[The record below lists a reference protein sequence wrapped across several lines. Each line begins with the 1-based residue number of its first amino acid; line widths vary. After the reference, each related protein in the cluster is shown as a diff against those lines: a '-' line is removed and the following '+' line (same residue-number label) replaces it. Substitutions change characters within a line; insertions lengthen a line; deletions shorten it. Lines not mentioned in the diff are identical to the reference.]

1 MSEKNEL
8 ADEMGAAPHDIAC
21 DVVIVGCGVAGLY
34 CALNLPS
41 TLSVMM
47 LAKTTVGECDSML
60 AQGGI
65 CVQHDDADY
74 APFFEDTLRA
84 GHYENRCESV
94 DLMIRASRSII
105 SDLVKRGVDF
115 ERDQAG
121 NLRYTRE
128 GAHSRPRICFHG
140 DITGDEITSTLLAR
154 VRELPN
160 VRILEHT
167 CMDDILVAQDDVKPH
182 QPQTRCRGV
191 VAHTADGGQL
201 RIFAGQTLWA
211 CGGIGGTYPRS
222 TNFPSLTGDA
232 CAIAARHGIA
242 LEHIDYVQIHPT
254 SLYSTRPGRAF
265 LISESCRG
273 EGAVLLDANGNRFTD
288 ELQPRDV
295 VSAAIYRQMAAEGT
309 DFVRLSFATMPKD
322 EITGHFGNI
331 YKRCLEEGF
340 DITREPIP
348 VVPAQHYFMGGVRV
362 DRNSATDMPG
372 LYAAGET
379 SCNGVHGKNRLASN
393 SLLESLVFAQRAA
406 WDMCRKL
413 GVEAPVAQT
422 YPEQPCG
429 ADAQAYERLCAE
441 AERKTHENA
450 AQGEPQTAAQTRPQT
465 CMAKRSTRQAAT
477 LLAKPF
483 PIRYRSYRKL
493 QGGRLR
499 MNPITLTTVAE
510 PLIRQALAEDITN
523 EDVST
528 AAIMPDAR
536 PAAVD
541 LIAKADGVL
550 CGLDVFERTFAIL
563 DPETRVQR
571 FAADGDSVCAGQTLA
586 TVTGDVRVLLSGE
599 RVALNY
605 LQRMS
610 GIATYTHRVAALL
623 EGSITQLVDTRKT
636 TPNMRV
642 FEKEAVRCGGGRN
655 HRYNLSDGVLLKDN
669 HIAAAGGVREAIEA
683 ARAHA
688 PFVREIEVECE
699 TFTQVEEAIAARAD
713 IIMLDNMDRDA
724 MAKAIAFIDGRAKTE
739 CSGNI
744 DAHNVQ
750 AIADLGIDFV
760 SSGALTHSAPI
771 LDVSMKHLRMLD
783 GNADGTAIA
792 DGNTPVTDIDRE
804 SGQ

>member
-8 ADEMGAAPHDIAC
+8 AGEMGAAPAETVASAAARTHIDDACESNGDRLQPEYDGATEAHDIAC

-41 TLSVMM
+41 TLSVVM
-47 LAKTTVGECDSML
+47 LAKTTVDECDSML

-128 GAHSRPRICFHG
+128 GAHSRPRICFHS
-140 DITGDEITSTLLAR
+140 DITGDEITSTLLTR
-154 VRELPN
+154 VRELPT
-160 VRILEHT
+160 VRIMEHT
-167 CMDDILVAQDDVKPH
+167 CMDDILVAQDNGERR
-182 QPQTRCRGV
+182 QPQTRCCGV
-191 VAHTADGGQL
+191 LAHAADGAQL

-242 LEHIDYVQIHPT
+242 LEHMDYVQIHPT
-254 SLYSTRPGRAF
+254 SLYSTQPGRAF

-273 EGAVLLDANGNRFTD
+273 EGAVLLDANGKRFTD

-295 VSAAIYRQMAAEGT
+295 VSAAIYRQMAAEGSE
-309 DFVRLSFATMPKD
+309 FVRLSFANMPKD
-322 EITGHFGNI
+322 EITGHFKNI
-331 YKRCLEEGF
+331 YQRCLKEGF

-413 GVEAPVAQT
+413 GANAPVEQT

-429 ADAQAYERLCAE
+429 ADAQAYKRLCAE
-441 AERKTHENA
+441 AERKTRESA
-450 AQGEPQTAAQTRPQT
+450 AQGEPQTAAQTCTQT
-465 CMAKRSTRQAAT
+465 CVQNAGQPGSQTCAQNTTQNRSQTSAQT
-477 LLAKPF
+477 LSP
-483 PIRYRSYRKL
+483 SD
-493 QGGRLR
+493 
-499 MNPITLTTVAE
+499 N
-510 PLIRQALAEDITN
+510 DC
-523 EDVST
+523 T
-528 AAIMPDAR
+528 ASSKE
-536 PAAVD
+536 V
-541 LIAKADGVL
+541 
-550 CGLDVFERTFAIL
+550 
-563 DPETRVQR
+563 
-571 FAADGDSVCAGQTLA
+571 VCA
-586 TVTGDVRVLLSGE
+586 
-599 RVALNY
+599 
-605 LQRMS
+605 
-610 GIATYTHRVAALL
+610 
-623 EGSITQLVDTRKT
+623 
-636 TPNMRV
+636 
-642 FEKEAVRCGGGRN
+642 
-655 HRYNLSDGVLLKDN
+655 
-669 HIAAAGGVREAIEA
+669 
-683 ARAHA
+683 
-688 PFVREIEVECE
+688 
-699 TFTQVEEAIAARAD
+699 
-713 IIMLDNMDRDA
+713 
-724 MAKAIAFIDGRAKTE
+724 
-739 CSGNI
+739 
-744 DAHNVQ
+744 
-750 AIADLGIDFV
+750 
-760 SSGALTHSAPI
+760 
-771 LDVSMKHLRMLD
+771 
-783 GNADGTAIA
+783 
-792 DGNTPVTDIDRE
+792 
-804 SGQ
+804 

>member
-1 MSEKNEL
+1 MASAAARAHIDDAREL
-8 ADEMGAAPHDIAC
+8 AGDRLQPECHGAAEARDIAC

-41 TLSVMM
+41 TLSVVM
-47 LAKTTVGECDSML
+47 LAKTTVDECDSML

-128 GAHSRPRICFHG
+128 GAHSRPRICFHS

-182 QPQTRCRGV
+182 QPQTRCRGI
-191 VAHTADGGQL
+191 VAHTADGVQL

-232 CAIAARHGIA
+232 CAIAERHGIA
-242 LEHIDYVQIHPT
+242 LEHMDYVQIHPT
-254 SLYSTRPGRAF
+254 SLYSTQPGRAF

-273 EGAVLLDANGNRFTD
+273 EGAVLLDANGKRFTD

-295 VSAAIYRQMAAEGT
+295 VSAAIYRQMAAEGSE
-309 DFVRLSFATMPKD
+309 FVRLSFANMPKD
-322 EITGHFGNI
+322 EITGHFKNI
-331 YKRCLEEGF
+331 YQRCLEEGF

-413 GVEAPVAQT
+413 VVKAPVAQT

-429 ADAQAYERLCAE
+429 ADAQAYKRLCAE
-441 AERKTHENA
+441 AERKTHESA
-450 AQGEPQTAAQTRPQT
+450 TQGEPQTAAQTCPQ
-465 CMAKRSTRQAAT
+465 
-477 LLAKPF
+477 
-483 PIRYRSYRKL
+483 
-493 QGGRLR
+493 
-499 MNPITLTTVAE
+499 NPSPSDTD
-510 PLIRQALAEDITN
+510 R
-523 EDVST
+523 T
-528 AAIMPDAR
+528 ASSKE
-536 PAAVD
+536 V
-541 LIAKADGVL
+541 
-550 CGLDVFERTFAIL
+550 
-563 DPETRVQR
+563 
-571 FAADGDSVCAGQTLA
+571 VCA
-586 TVTGDVRVLLSGE
+586 
-599 RVALNY
+599 
-605 LQRMS
+605 
-610 GIATYTHRVAALL
+610 
-623 EGSITQLVDTRKT
+623 
-636 TPNMRV
+636 
-642 FEKEAVRCGGGRN
+642 
-655 HRYNLSDGVLLKDN
+655 
-669 HIAAAGGVREAIEA
+669 
-683 ARAHA
+683 
-688 PFVREIEVECE
+688 
-699 TFTQVEEAIAARAD
+699 
-713 IIMLDNMDRDA
+713 
-724 MAKAIAFIDGRAKTE
+724 
-739 CSGNI
+739 
-744 DAHNVQ
+744 
-750 AIADLGIDFV
+750 
-760 SSGALTHSAPI
+760 
-771 LDVSMKHLRMLD
+771 
-783 GNADGTAIA
+783 
-792 DGNTPVTDIDRE
+792 
-804 SGQ
+804 

>member
-1 MSEKNEL
+1 MR
-8 ADEMGAAPHDIAC
+8 DIAC

-41 TLSVMM
+41 TLSVVM
-47 LAKTTVGECDSML
+47 LAKTTVDECDSML

-115 ERDQAG
+115 ERDQTG

-128 GAHSRPRICFHG
+128 GAHSRPRICFHS

-167 CMDDILVAQDDVKPH
+167 CMDDILVAQDDGERR
-182 QPQTRCRGV
+182 QPQTRCCGV
-191 VAHTADGGQL
+191 VAHTADGAQL

-242 LEHIDYVQIHPT
+242 LEHMDYVQIHPT

-309 DFVRLSFATMPKD
+309 DFVRLSFANMPKD
-322 EITGHFGNI
+322 EITGHFKNI
-331 YKRCLEEGF
+331 YQRCLEEGF

-413 GVEAPVAQT
+413 GVKAPVAQT

-429 ADAQAYERLCAE
+429 ADAQAYRRLCTE
-441 AERKTHENA
+441 AARKTRESA
-450 AQGEPQTAAQTRPQT
+450 TQGEPQAEAQTRPHTCTQSAGQSATPTEPRNAGHPGSQAEAQT
-465 CMAKRSTRQAAT
+465 CPQ
-477 LLAKPF
+477 
-483 PIRYRSYRKL
+483 
-493 QGGRLR
+493 
-499 MNPITLTTVAE
+499 NPSLSDTD
-510 PLIRQALAEDITN
+510 R
-523 EDVST
+523 T
-528 AAIMPDAR
+528 ASSKE
-536 PAAVD
+536 V
-541 LIAKADGVL
+541 
-550 CGLDVFERTFAIL
+550 
-563 DPETRVQR
+563 
-571 FAADGDSVCAGQTLA
+571 VCA
-586 TVTGDVRVLLSGE
+586 
-599 RVALNY
+599 
-605 LQRMS
+605 
-610 GIATYTHRVAALL
+610 
-623 EGSITQLVDTRKT
+623 
-636 TPNMRV
+636 
-642 FEKEAVRCGGGRN
+642 
-655 HRYNLSDGVLLKDN
+655 
-669 HIAAAGGVREAIEA
+669 
-683 ARAHA
+683 
-688 PFVREIEVECE
+688 
-699 TFTQVEEAIAARAD
+699 
-713 IIMLDNMDRDA
+713 
-724 MAKAIAFIDGRAKTE
+724 
-739 CSGNI
+739 
-744 DAHNVQ
+744 
-750 AIADLGIDFV
+750 
-760 SSGALTHSAPI
+760 
-771 LDVSMKHLRMLD
+771 
-783 GNADGTAIA
+783 
-792 DGNTPVTDIDRE
+792 
-804 SGQ
+804 

>member
-1 MSEKNEL
+1 MSEKNEK
-8 ADEMGAAPHDIAC
+8 AGEMGAAPAETVASAAARTHIDDACESTGNRLQPEYDGATEVRDIAC

-41 TLSVMM
+41 TLSVVM
-47 LAKTTVGECDSML
+47 LAKTTVDECDSML

-105 SDLVKRGVDF
+105 SDLVKQGVDF

-167 CMDDILVAQDDVKPH
+167 CMDDILIAQDDVKPH

-242 LEHIDYVQIHPT
+242 LEHMDYVQIHPT

-393 SLLESLVFAQRAA
+393 SLLEALVFAQRAA

-465 CMAKRSTRQAAT
+465 CMQNAVHDRPQTCAQ
-477 LLAKPF
+477 
-483 PIRYRSYRKL
+483 
-493 QGGRLR
+493 
-499 MNPITLTTVAE
+499 NPSPSDTD
-510 PLIRQALAEDITN
+510 R
-523 EDVST
+523 T
-528 AAIMPDAR
+528 ASSKE
-536 PAAVD
+536 V
-541 LIAKADGVL
+541 
-550 CGLDVFERTFAIL
+550 
-563 DPETRVQR
+563 
-571 FAADGDSVCAGQTLA
+571 VCA
-586 TVTGDVRVLLSGE
+586 
-599 RVALNY
+599 
-605 LQRMS
+605 
-610 GIATYTHRVAALL
+610 
-623 EGSITQLVDTRKT
+623 
-636 TPNMRV
+636 
-642 FEKEAVRCGGGRN
+642 
-655 HRYNLSDGVLLKDN
+655 
-669 HIAAAGGVREAIEA
+669 
-683 ARAHA
+683 
-688 PFVREIEVECE
+688 
-699 TFTQVEEAIAARAD
+699 
-713 IIMLDNMDRDA
+713 
-724 MAKAIAFIDGRAKTE
+724 
-739 CSGNI
+739 
-744 DAHNVQ
+744 
-750 AIADLGIDFV
+750 
-760 SSGALTHSAPI
+760 
-771 LDVSMKHLRMLD
+771 
-783 GNADGTAIA
+783 
-792 DGNTPVTDIDRE
+792 
-804 SGQ
+804 

>member
-1 MSEKNEL
+1 MSEKNEK
-8 ADEMGAAPHDIAC
+8 AGEMGAAPRDIAC
-21 DVVIVGCGVAGLY
+21 DVAVVGCGVAGLY

-41 TLSVMM
+41 TLSVVM
-47 LAKTTVGECDSML
+47 LAKTTVDECDSML

-115 ERDQAG
+115 ERDQAD

-128 GAHSRPRICFHG
+128 GAHSRPRICFHS

-167 CMDDILVAQDDVKPH
+167 CMDDILIAQDDIKPH
-182 QPQTRCRGV
+182 QPQTRCYGIL
-191 VAHTADGGQL
+191 AHTADGVQL

-232 CAIAARHGIA
+232 CTIAARHGIA
-242 LEHIDYVQIHPT
+242 LEHMDYVQIHPT

-273 EGAVLLDANGNRFTD
+273 EGAVLLDANGDRFTD

-295 VSAAIYRQMAAEGT
+295 VSAAIYRQMAAEGSE
-309 DFVRLSFATMPKD
+309 FVRLSFANMPKD

-348 VVPAQHYFMGGVRV
+348 VVPAQHYFMGGVQV

-413 GVEAPVAQT
+413 GVKAPVEQT

-429 ADAQAYERLCAE
+429 ADAQAYERLCAK
-441 AERKTHENA
+441 AERKTHESA
-450 AQGEPQTAAQTRPQT
+450 TQGEPQTEAQTRPQT
-465 CMAKRSTRQAAT
+465 CTQNAVHDRPQTCVQNAGQSATPTEPRNAGQPDSQAEAQT
-477 LLAKPF
+477 CP
-483 PIRYRSYRKL
+483 
-493 QGGRLR
+493 Q
-499 MNPITLTTVAE
+499 NPSLSDTD
-510 PLIRQALAEDITN
+510 R
-523 EDVST
+523 T
-528 AAIMPDAR
+528 ASSKE
-536 PAAVD
+536 V
-541 LIAKADGVL
+541 
-550 CGLDVFERTFAIL
+550 
-563 DPETRVQR
+563 
-571 FAADGDSVCAGQTLA
+571 VCA
-586 TVTGDVRVLLSGE
+586 
-599 RVALNY
+599 
-605 LQRMS
+605 
-610 GIATYTHRVAALL
+610 
-623 EGSITQLVDTRKT
+623 
-636 TPNMRV
+636 
-642 FEKEAVRCGGGRN
+642 
-655 HRYNLSDGVLLKDN
+655 
-669 HIAAAGGVREAIEA
+669 
-683 ARAHA
+683 
-688 PFVREIEVECE
+688 
-699 TFTQVEEAIAARAD
+699 
-713 IIMLDNMDRDA
+713 
-724 MAKAIAFIDGRAKTE
+724 
-739 CSGNI
+739 
-744 DAHNVQ
+744 
-750 AIADLGIDFV
+750 
-760 SSGALTHSAPI
+760 
-771 LDVSMKHLRMLD
+771 
-783 GNADGTAIA
+783 
-792 DGNTPVTDIDRE
+792 
-804 SGQ
+804 

>member
-1 MSEKNEL
+1 MSEENEL
-8 ADEMGAAPHDIAC
+8 AGEVGAVAAETAIADAARAHAVAPEQAAVASVVSAYADTSAEKAASAVACTSNTNACDPDGDRLQPAYGGAAEVRDIAC

-41 TLSVMM
+41 TLSVVM
-47 LAKTTVGECDSML
+47 LAKTTVDECDSML

-128 GAHSRPRICFHG
+128 GAHSRPRICFHS

-167 CMDDILVAQDDVKPH
+167 CMDDILVAKDDGDSL
-182 QPQTRCRGV
+182 QPQARCCGV
-191 VAHTADGGQL
+191 VAHTADGAQL

-242 LEHIDYVQIHPT
+242 LEHMDYVQIHPT

-265 LISESCRG
+265 RISESCRG
-273 EGAVLLDANGNRFTD
+273 EGAVLLDADGKRFTD

-295 VSAAIYRQMAAEGT
+295 VSAAIYRQMAAEGSAH
-309 DFVRLSFATMPKD
+309 VRLSFANVPKD

-393 SLLESLVFAQRAA
+393 SLLEALVFAQRAA
-406 WDMCRKL
+406 WDMCRRL
-413 GVEAPVAQT
+413 GVKAPVAQT
-422 YPEQPCG
+422 YPEQPCD
-429 ADAQAYERLCAE
+429 ADAQAYKRLCAE
-441 AERKTHENA
+441 AERKTRLQN
-450 AQGEPQTAAQTRPQT
+450 PSPSDTDRTASS
-465 CMAKRSTRQAAT
+465 KE
-477 LLAKPF
+477 
-483 PIRYRSYRKL
+483 
-493 QGGRLR
+493 
-499 MNPITLTTVAE
+499 V
-510 PLIRQALAEDITN
+510 
-523 EDVST
+523 
-528 AAIMPDAR
+528 
-536 PAAVD
+536 
-541 LIAKADGVL
+541 
-550 CGLDVFERTFAIL
+550 
-563 DPETRVQR
+563 
-571 FAADGDSVCAGQTLA
+571 VCA
-586 TVTGDVRVLLSGE
+586 
-599 RVALNY
+599 
-605 LQRMS
+605 
-610 GIATYTHRVAALL
+610 
-623 EGSITQLVDTRKT
+623 
-636 TPNMRV
+636 
-642 FEKEAVRCGGGRN
+642 
-655 HRYNLSDGVLLKDN
+655 
-669 HIAAAGGVREAIEA
+669 
-683 ARAHA
+683 
-688 PFVREIEVECE
+688 
-699 TFTQVEEAIAARAD
+699 
-713 IIMLDNMDRDA
+713 
-724 MAKAIAFIDGRAKTE
+724 
-739 CSGNI
+739 
-744 DAHNVQ
+744 
-750 AIADLGIDFV
+750 
-760 SSGALTHSAPI
+760 
-771 LDVSMKHLRMLD
+771 
-783 GNADGTAIA
+783 
-792 DGNTPVTDIDRE
+792 
-804 SGQ
+804 

>member
-1 MSEKNEL
+1 MSEENEFVG
-8 ADEMGAAPHDIAC
+8 EMGAVAAETAIAETNRTYASAPEQAAAASVTREDAVAPAETMASAAACTHINDACTPAGDRLQPKCDGAAEVRDIAC

-41 TLSVMM
+41 TLSVVM
-47 LAKTTVGECDSML
+47 LAKTTVDECDSML

-128 GAHSRPRICFHG
+128 GAHSRPRICFHS

-167 CMDDILVAQDDVKPH
+167 CMDDILVAQDEAQVNAENAAKNEAAVQGETTQNATSVEDYDCAPYVAAAPATPRGGDSR
-182 QPQTRCRGV
+182 QPRTRCRGV
-191 VAHTADGGQL
+191 LAHTADGAQL

-232 CAIAARHGIA
+232 CAIAARRGIA
-242 LEHIDYVQIHPT
+242 LEHMDYVQIHPT

-295 VSAAIYRQMAAEGT
+295 VSAAIYRQMAAEGSE
-309 DFVRLSFATMPKD
+309 FVRLSFANMPKD
-322 EITGHFGNI
+322 EITGHFKNI

-413 GVEAPVAQT
+413 GVKAPVAQT

-441 AERKTHENA
+441 AARKTRESA
-450 AQGEPQTAAQTRPQT
+450 AQGKPQTAAQTRPQACVQNAGQNTAQTEPRSAEQPGSQTAPQT
-465 CMAKRSTRQAAT
+465 CPQ
-477 LLAKPF
+477 
-483 PIRYRSYRKL
+483 
-493 QGGRLR
+493 
-499 MNPITLTTVAE
+499 NPSPSDTD
-510 PLIRQALAEDITN
+510 R
-523 EDVST
+523 T
-528 AAIMPDAR
+528 ASSKE
-536 PAAVD
+536 V
-541 LIAKADGVL
+541 
-550 CGLDVFERTFAIL
+550 
-563 DPETRVQR
+563 
-571 FAADGDSVCAGQTLA
+571 VCA
-586 TVTGDVRVLLSGE
+586 
-599 RVALNY
+599 
-605 LQRMS
+605 
-610 GIATYTHRVAALL
+610 
-623 EGSITQLVDTRKT
+623 
-636 TPNMRV
+636 
-642 FEKEAVRCGGGRN
+642 
-655 HRYNLSDGVLLKDN
+655 
-669 HIAAAGGVREAIEA
+669 
-683 ARAHA
+683 
-688 PFVREIEVECE
+688 
-699 TFTQVEEAIAARAD
+699 
-713 IIMLDNMDRDA
+713 
-724 MAKAIAFIDGRAKTE
+724 
-739 CSGNI
+739 
-744 DAHNVQ
+744 
-750 AIADLGIDFV
+750 
-760 SSGALTHSAPI
+760 
-771 LDVSMKHLRMLD
+771 
-783 GNADGTAIA
+783 
-792 DGNTPVTDIDRE
+792 
-804 SGQ
+804 

>member
-1 MSEKNEL
+1 MSEANEL
-8 ADEMGAAPHDIAC
+8 SGDMGAVSAETAASAAACASNTSTCAPAGDRLQPECDGAAEVRDIAC

-41 TLSVMM
+41 TLSVVM
-47 LAKTTVGECDSML
+47 LAKTTVDECDSML

-94 DLMIRASRSII
+94 DQMIRASRSII

-128 GAHSRPRICFHG
+128 GAHSRPRICFHS

-167 CMDDILVAQDDVKPH
+167 CMNDILIARDDAQVS

-191 VAHTADGGQL
+191 LAHAADGAQL

-242 LEHIDYVQIHPT
+242 LEHMDYVQIHPT

-265 LISESCRG
+265 LVSESCRG

-295 VSAAIYRQMAAEGT
+295 VSAAIYRQMAAEGS
-309 DFVRLSFATMPKD
+309 DYVRLSFANMPKD
-322 EITGHFGNI
+322 EITGHFKNI
-331 YKRCLEEGF
+331 YQRCLEEGF

-413 GVEAPVAQT
+413 GVKAPVKQT

-429 ADAQAYERLCAE
+429 ADAQAYRRLCAE
-441 AERKTHENA
+441 AERKTREGA
-450 AQGEPQTAAQTRPQT
+450 AKCGPQNTTQT
-465 CMAKRSTRQAAT
+465 CAQNVGQTWTQSGQQVKTRTCTQNAGQNTART
-477 LLAKPF
+477 ESRNAGQPGSQTVTQTC
-483 PIRYRSYRKL
+483 P
-493 QGGRLR
+493 Q
-499 MNPITLTTVAE
+499 NPSPSDTD
-510 PLIRQALAEDITN
+510 R
-523 EDVST
+523 T
-528 AAIMPDAR
+528 ASSKE
-536 PAAVD
+536 V
-541 LIAKADGVL
+541 
-550 CGLDVFERTFAIL
+550 
-563 DPETRVQR
+563 
-571 FAADGDSVCAGQTLA
+571 VCA
-586 TVTGDVRVLLSGE
+586 
-599 RVALNY
+599 
-605 LQRMS
+605 
-610 GIATYTHRVAALL
+610 
-623 EGSITQLVDTRKT
+623 
-636 TPNMRV
+636 
-642 FEKEAVRCGGGRN
+642 
-655 HRYNLSDGVLLKDN
+655 
-669 HIAAAGGVREAIEA
+669 
-683 ARAHA
+683 
-688 PFVREIEVECE
+688 
-699 TFTQVEEAIAARAD
+699 
-713 IIMLDNMDRDA
+713 
-724 MAKAIAFIDGRAKTE
+724 
-739 CSGNI
+739 
-744 DAHNVQ
+744 
-750 AIADLGIDFV
+750 
-760 SSGALTHSAPI
+760 
-771 LDVSMKHLRMLD
+771 
-783 GNADGTAIA
+783 
-792 DGNTPVTDIDRE
+792 
-804 SGQ
+804 

>member
-8 ADEMGAAPHDIAC
+8 SGEMGAVSAETAASAAACTHIDDACESTGDRLQPEYDGATEAHDIAC

-41 TLSVMM
+41 TLSVVM
-47 LAKTTVGECDSML
+47 LAKTTVDECDSML

-128 GAHSRPRICFHG
+128 GAHSRPRICFHS
-140 DITGDEITSTLLAR
+140 DITGDEITSTLLTR
-154 VRELPN
+154 VRELPTI
-160 VRILEHT
+160 RIMEHT
-167 CMDDILVAQDDVKPH
+167 CMDDILVAQDNGERR
-182 QPQTRCRGV
+182 QPQTRCCGV
-191 VAHTADGGQL
+191 LAHAADGAQL

-242 LEHIDYVQIHPT
+242 LEHMDYVQIHPT
-254 SLYSTRPGRAF
+254 SLYSTQPGRAF

-273 EGAVLLDANGNRFTD
+273 EGAVLLDANGKRFTD

-295 VSAAIYRQMAAEGT
+295 VSAAIYRQMAAEGSE
-309 DFVRLSFATMPKD
+309 FVRLSFANMPKD
-322 EITGHFGNI
+322 EITGHFKNI
-331 YKRCLEEGF
+331 YQRCLEEGF

-413 GVEAPVAQT
+413 GANAPVEQT

-429 ADAQAYERLCAE
+429 ADAQAYKRLCAE
-441 AERKTHENA
+441 AERRTRESA
-450 AQGEPQTAAQTRPQT
+450 AQGEPQTAAQTCTQT
-465 CMAKRSTRQAAT
+465 CVQNAGQPGSQTCAQNTTQNRSQTRAQT
-477 LLAKPF
+477 LSP
-483 PIRYRSYRKL
+483 SD
-493 QGGRLR
+493 
-499 MNPITLTTVAE
+499 N
-510 PLIRQALAEDITN
+510 DC
-523 EDVST
+523 T
-528 AAIMPDAR
+528 ASSKE
-536 PAAVD
+536 V
-541 LIAKADGVL
+541 
-550 CGLDVFERTFAIL
+550 
-563 DPETRVQR
+563 
-571 FAADGDSVCAGQTLA
+571 VCA
-586 TVTGDVRVLLSGE
+586 
-599 RVALNY
+599 
-605 LQRMS
+605 
-610 GIATYTHRVAALL
+610 
-623 EGSITQLVDTRKT
+623 
-636 TPNMRV
+636 
-642 FEKEAVRCGGGRN
+642 
-655 HRYNLSDGVLLKDN
+655 
-669 HIAAAGGVREAIEA
+669 
-683 ARAHA
+683 
-688 PFVREIEVECE
+688 
-699 TFTQVEEAIAARAD
+699 
-713 IIMLDNMDRDA
+713 
-724 MAKAIAFIDGRAKTE
+724 
-739 CSGNI
+739 
-744 DAHNVQ
+744 
-750 AIADLGIDFV
+750 
-760 SSGALTHSAPI
+760 
-771 LDVSMKHLRMLD
+771 
-783 GNADGTAIA
+783 
-792 DGNTPVTDIDRE
+792 
-804 SGQ
+804 

>member
-8 ADEMGAAPHDIAC
+8 AGEMGAAPAETMASAAAHTHIDEACELAGDRLQPERKGTAEAHDITC
-21 DVVIVGCGVAGLY
+21 DVVIIGCGVAGLY

-41 TLSVMM
+41 TLSVVM
-47 LAKTTVGECDSML
+47 LAKTTVDECDSML

-105 SDLVKRGVDF
+105 SDLVKRGVNF
-115 ERDQAG
+115 ERNQAG

-128 GAHSRPRICFHG
+128 GAHSRPRIAFHS

-167 CMDDILVAQDDVKPH
+167 CMDEILVAQDDVKPH

-191 VAHTADGGQL
+191 VAHTADGVQL

-242 LEHIDYVQIHPT
+242 LEHMDYVQIHPT

-295 VSAAIYRQMAAEGT
+295 VSAAIYRQMAAEGSE
-309 DFVRLSFATMPKD
+309 FVRLSFANMPKD

-406 WDMCRKL
+406 WDMCRKR
-413 GVEAPVAQT
+413 GVKAPVVQT

-441 AERKTHENA
+441 AERKTHESA
-450 AQGEPQTAAQTRPQT
+450 TQGEPQTAAQTAAHTRSQTCAQNAVHDRPQT
-465 CMAKRSTRQAAT
+465 CTQ
-477 LLAKPF
+477 
-483 PIRYRSYRKL
+483 
-493 QGGRLR
+493 
-499 MNPITLTTVAE
+499 N
-510 PLIRQALAEDITN
+510 
-523 EDVST
+523 
-528 AAIMPDAR
+528 
-536 PAAVD
+536 
-541 LIAKADGVL
+541 
-550 CGLDVFERTFAIL
+550 
-563 DPETRVQR
+563 
-571 FAADGDSVCAGQTLA
+571 AGQSA
-586 TVTGDVRVLLSGE
+586 TPTEPRNAGRP
-599 RVALNY
+599 
-605 LQRMS
+605 
-610 GIATYTHRVAALL
+610 
-623 EGSITQLVDTRKT
+623 GSQT
-636 TPNMRV
+636 
-642 FEKEAVRCGGGRN
+642 EAQTCPQN
-655 HRYNLSDGVLLKDN
+655 PS
-669 HIAAAGGVREAIEA
+669 
-683 ARAHA
+683 
-688 PFVREIEVECE
+688 P
-699 TFTQVEEAIAARAD
+699 
-713 IIMLDNMDRDA
+713 
-724 MAKAIAFIDGRAKTE
+724 
-739 CSGNI
+739 S
-744 DAHNVQ
+744 
-750 AIADLGIDFV
+750 
-760 SSGALTHSAPI
+760 
-771 LDVSMKHLRMLD
+771 
-783 GNADGTAIA
+783 
-792 DGNTPVTDIDRE
+792 DIDRTASSKE
-804 SGQ
+804 VVCA

>member
-1 MSEKNEL
+1 MAS
-8 ADEMGAAPHDIAC
+8 AAARAHIDDARESAGDRLQPEYHVAAEAHDITC

-41 TLSVMM
+41 TLSVVM
-47 LAKTTVGECDSML
+47 LAKTTVDECDSML

-74 APFFEDTLRA
+74 APFFKDTLRA

-128 GAHSRPRICFHG
+128 GAHGRPRICFHS

-160 VRILEHT
+160 VHILEHA
-167 CMDDILVAQDDVKPH
+167 CMDDILIAQDDDERR

-191 VAHTADGGQL
+191 VAHTADGEQL

-232 CAIAARHGIA
+232 CTIAARHGIA
-242 LEHIDYVQIHPT
+242 LEHMDYVQIHPT

-273 EGAVLLDANGNRFTD
+273 EGAVLLDANGKRFTD

-295 VSAAIYRQMAAEGT
+295 VSAAIYRQMAVEGT
-309 DFVRLSFATMPKD
+309 DFVRLSFANMPKD

-331 YKRCLEEGF
+331 YNRCLEEGL

-429 ADAQAYERLCAE
+429 ADARAYKRLCAE
-441 AERKTHENA
+441 AERKTRDSA
-450 AQGEPQTAAQTRPQT
+450 MQGESQTAAQTCSQTCAQNAVHDRPQT
-465 CMAKRSTRQAAT
+465 CPQ
-477 LLAKPF
+477 
-483 PIRYRSYRKL
+483 
-493 QGGRLR
+493 
-499 MNPITLTTVAE
+499 NPSPSDTD
-510 PLIRQALAEDITN
+510 R
-523 EDVST
+523 T
-528 AAIMPDAR
+528 ASSKE
-536 PAAVD
+536 V
-541 LIAKADGVL
+541 
-550 CGLDVFERTFAIL
+550 
-563 DPETRVQR
+563 
-571 FAADGDSVCAGQTLA
+571 VCA
-586 TVTGDVRVLLSGE
+586 
-599 RVALNY
+599 
-605 LQRMS
+605 
-610 GIATYTHRVAALL
+610 
-623 EGSITQLVDTRKT
+623 
-636 TPNMRV
+636 
-642 FEKEAVRCGGGRN
+642 
-655 HRYNLSDGVLLKDN
+655 
-669 HIAAAGGVREAIEA
+669 
-683 ARAHA
+683 
-688 PFVREIEVECE
+688 
-699 TFTQVEEAIAARAD
+699 
-713 IIMLDNMDRDA
+713 
-724 MAKAIAFIDGRAKTE
+724 
-739 CSGNI
+739 
-744 DAHNVQ
+744 
-750 AIADLGIDFV
+750 
-760 SSGALTHSAPI
+760 
-771 LDVSMKHLRMLD
+771 
-783 GNADGTAIA
+783 
-792 DGNTPVTDIDRE
+792 
-804 SGQ
+804 

>member
-1 MSEKNEL
+1 MSEENEL
-8 ADEMGAAPHDIAC
+8 AREMGAAPHDIAC

-41 TLSVMM
+41 ELSVVM
-47 LAKTTVGECDSML
+47 LAKTTVDECDSML

-65 CVQHDDADY
+65 CVQHDDTDY

-128 GAHSRPRICFHG
+128 GAHSRPRICFHS

-167 CMDDILVAQDDVKPH
+167 CMDDILVAQDDGERR
-182 QPQTRCRGV
+182 QPQTRCCGV
-191 VAHTADGGQL
+191 LAHTANGAQL

-242 LEHIDYVQIHPT
+242 LEHMDYVQIHPT
-254 SLYSTRPGRAF
+254 SLYSTQPGRAF

-273 EGAVLLDANGNRFTD
+273 EGAVLLDANGKRFTD

-295 VSAAIYRQMAAEGT
+295 VSAAIYRQMAAEGSE
-309 DFVRLSFATMPKD
+309 FVRLSFANMPKD
-322 EITGHFGNI
+322 EITGHFKNI
-331 YKRCLEEGF
+331 YQRCLEEGF

-393 SLLESLVFAQRAA
+393 SLLESLVFVQRAA

-413 GVEAPVAQT
+413 GANAPIEQT

-429 ADAQAYERLCAE
+429 ADAQAYKRLCAE
-441 AERKTHENA
+441 AERKTRESA
-450 AQGEPQTAAQTRPQT
+450 AQGEPQTAAQTCTQT
-465 CMAKRSTRQAAT
+465 CVQNAGQPGSQTCAQNTTQNRSQTCAQT
-477 LLAKPF
+477 LSP
-483 PIRYRSYRKL
+483 SD
-493 QGGRLR
+493 
-499 MNPITLTTVAE
+499 N
-510 PLIRQALAEDITN
+510 DC
-523 EDVST
+523 T
-528 AAIMPDAR
+528 ASSKE
-536 PAAVD
+536 V
-541 LIAKADGVL
+541 
-550 CGLDVFERTFAIL
+550 
-563 DPETRVQR
+563 
-571 FAADGDSVCAGQTLA
+571 VCA
-586 TVTGDVRVLLSGE
+586 
-599 RVALNY
+599 
-605 LQRMS
+605 
-610 GIATYTHRVAALL
+610 
-623 EGSITQLVDTRKT
+623 
-636 TPNMRV
+636 
-642 FEKEAVRCGGGRN
+642 
-655 HRYNLSDGVLLKDN
+655 
-669 HIAAAGGVREAIEA
+669 
-683 ARAHA
+683 
-688 PFVREIEVECE
+688 
-699 TFTQVEEAIAARAD
+699 
-713 IIMLDNMDRDA
+713 
-724 MAKAIAFIDGRAKTE
+724 
-739 CSGNI
+739 
-744 DAHNVQ
+744 
-750 AIADLGIDFV
+750 
-760 SSGALTHSAPI
+760 
-771 LDVSMKHLRMLD
+771 
-783 GNADGTAIA
+783 
-792 DGNTPVTDIDRE
+792 
-804 SGQ
+804 

>member
-8 ADEMGAAPHDIAC
+8 AGETGATSAETVASAAARTHIDDACKLAGDRLQPERKGTAEAHDIAC
-21 DVVIVGCGVAGLY
+21 DVAIVGCGVAGLY

-41 TLSVMM
+41 TLSVVM
-47 LAKTTVGECDSML
+47 LAKTTVDECDSML

-128 GAHSRPRICFHG
+128 GAHSRPRICFHS
-140 DITGDEITSTLLAR
+140 DITGNEITSTLLAR

-167 CMDDILVAQDDVKPH
+167 CMDDILVAQGDGERR
-182 QPQTRCRGV
+182 QTQTSCCGV
-191 VAHTADGGQL
+191 LAHAADGAQL

-242 LEHIDYVQIHPT
+242 LEHMDYVQIHPT
-254 SLYSTRPGRAF
+254 SLYSTQPGRAF

-273 EGAVLLDANGNRFTD
+273 EGAVLLDANENRFTD

-295 VSAAIYRQMAAEGT
+295 VSAAIYRQMAAEGSE
-309 DFVRLSFATMPKD
+309 FVRLSFANMPKD

-413 GVEAPVAQT
+413 GVKAPVAQT

-429 ADAQAYERLCAE
+429 ADAQAYKRLCAE
-441 AERKTHENA
+441 AERKTREST
-450 AQGEPQTAAQTRPQT
+450 AQSEPQTAAQTKPQT
-465 CMAKRSTRQAAT
+465 CAQNAVHDRPLTCAQNAGQSAMPTEPRDA
-477 LLAKPF
+477 
-483 PIRYRSYRKL
+483 
-493 QGGRLR
+493 GR
-499 MNPITLTTVAE
+499 PGS
-510 PLIRQALAEDITN
+510 Q
-523 EDVST
+523 T
-528 AAIMPDAR
+528 AA
-536 PAAVD
+536 
-541 LIAKADGVL
+541 
-550 CGLDVFERTFAIL
+550 
-563 DPETRVQR
+563 
-571 FAADGDSVCAGQTLA
+571 QTCPQNP
-586 TVTGDVRVLLSGE
+586 SP
-599 RVALNY
+599 
-605 LQRMS
+605 S
-610 GIATYTHRVAALL
+610 
-623 EGSITQLVDTRKT
+623 
-636 TPNMRV
+636 
-642 FEKEAVRCGGGRN
+642 
-655 HRYNLSDGVLLKDN
+655 
-669 HIAAAGGVREAIEA
+669 
-683 ARAHA
+683 
-688 PFVREIEVECE
+688 
-699 TFTQVEEAIAARAD
+699 
-713 IIMLDNMDRDA
+713 
-724 MAKAIAFIDGRAKTE
+724 
-739 CSGNI
+739 
-744 DAHNVQ
+744 
-750 AIADLGIDFV
+750 
-760 SSGALTHSAPI
+760 
-771 LDVSMKHLRMLD
+771 
-783 GNADGTAIA
+783 
-792 DGNTPVTDIDRE
+792 DIDRTASSKE
-804 SGQ
+804 VVCA

>member
-8 ADEMGAAPHDIAC
+8 AREMGATPAETAASAAACSHGVAPRDSAGDRLQPECDGAAGVRDIAC

-41 TLSVMM
+41 TLSVVM
-47 LAKTTVGECDSML
+47 LAKTTVDECDSML

-105 SDLVKRGVDF
+105 FDLVKRGVDF

-128 GAHSRPRICFHG
+128 GAHSRPRICFHS

-167 CMDDILVAQDDVKPH
+167 CMDDILVAQADGERR
-182 QPQTRCRGV
+182 QPQTRCYGV
-191 VAHTADGGQL
+191 LAHTADGAQL
-201 RIFAGQTLWA
+201 RIFASQTLWA

-232 CAIAARHGIA
+232 CAIAERHGIA
-242 LEHIDYVQIHPT
+242 LEHMDYVQIHPT
-254 SLYSTRPGRAF
+254 SLYSTQPGRAF

-295 VSAAIYRQMAAEGT
+295 VSAAIYRQMAAEGSE
-309 DFVRLSFATMPKD
+309 FVRLSFANMPKD
-322 EITGHFGNI
+322 EITGHFKNI
-331 YKRCLEEGF
+331 YQRCLEEGF

-413 GVEAPVAQT
+413 GANAPVEQT

-429 ADAQAYERLCAE
+429 ADAQAYKRLCAE
-441 AERKTHENA
+441 AERRTRESA
-450 AQGEPQTAAQTRPQT
+450 AQGESQTAAQTCTQT
-465 CMAKRSTRQAAT
+465 CVKNAGQPGSQTCAQNTTQNRSQTRAQT
-477 LLAKPF
+477 LSP
-483 PIRYRSYRKL
+483 SD
-493 QGGRLR
+493 
-499 MNPITLTTVAE
+499 N
-510 PLIRQALAEDITN
+510 DC
-523 EDVST
+523 T
-528 AAIMPDAR
+528 ASSKE
-536 PAAVD
+536 V
-541 LIAKADGVL
+541 
-550 CGLDVFERTFAIL
+550 
-563 DPETRVQR
+563 
-571 FAADGDSVCAGQTLA
+571 VCA
-586 TVTGDVRVLLSGE
+586 
-599 RVALNY
+599 
-605 LQRMS
+605 
-610 GIATYTHRVAALL
+610 
-623 EGSITQLVDTRKT
+623 
-636 TPNMRV
+636 
-642 FEKEAVRCGGGRN
+642 
-655 HRYNLSDGVLLKDN
+655 
-669 HIAAAGGVREAIEA
+669 
-683 ARAHA
+683 
-688 PFVREIEVECE
+688 
-699 TFTQVEEAIAARAD
+699 
-713 IIMLDNMDRDA
+713 
-724 MAKAIAFIDGRAKTE
+724 
-739 CSGNI
+739 
-744 DAHNVQ
+744 
-750 AIADLGIDFV
+750 
-760 SSGALTHSAPI
+760 
-771 LDVSMKHLRMLD
+771 
-783 GNADGTAIA
+783 
-792 DGNTPVTDIDRE
+792 
-804 SGQ
+804 

>member
-1 MSEKNEL
+1 MSEENEFAGETDTL
-8 ADEMGAAPHDIAC
+8 AAEMAVSAAACSHGVAPRNPAGDRLQPECDGAAEVRDIAC

-41 TLSVMM
+41 TLSVVM
-47 LAKTTVGECDSML
+47 LAKTTVDECDSML

-115 ERDQAG
+115 ERDQTG
-121 NLRYTRE
+121 NLRYTCE
-128 GAHSRPRICFHG
+128 GAHSRPRICFHS

-167 CMDDILVAQDDVKPH
+167 CMDDILVAQEEAQANAENAAKNEATAQGKTTQNATNVEIQDCAAHDAAAPATPRGGDSR
-182 QPQTRCRGV
+182 QPQTRCCGV
-191 VAHTADGGQL
+191 LAHTADGAQL

-232 CAIAARHGIA
+232 CAIAAHHDIA
-242 LEHIDYVQIHPT
+242 LEHMDYVQIHPT

-295 VSAAIYRQMAAEGT
+295 VSAAIYRQMAAEGS
-309 DFVRLSFATMPKD
+309 DFVRLSFANMPKD
-322 EITGHFGNI
+322 EITGHFKNI
-331 YKRCLEEGF
+331 YRRCLEEGF

-348 VVPAQHYFMGGVRV
+348 VVPAQHYFMGGVWV

-413 GVEAPVAQT
+413 GVKAPVAQT

-429 ADAQAYERLCAE
+429 TEAQAYERLCAE
-441 AERKTHENA
+441 AERKTRENA
-450 AQGEPQTAAQTRPQT
+450 AQGEPQTCPQ
-465 CMAKRSTRQAAT
+465 
-477 LLAKPF
+477 
-483 PIRYRSYRKL
+483 
-493 QGGRLR
+493 
-499 MNPITLTTVAE
+499 NPS
-510 PLIRQALAEDITN
+510 PSDIN
-523 EDVST
+523 RT
-528 AAIMPDAR
+528 ASSKE
-536 PAAVD
+536 V
-541 LIAKADGVL
+541 
-550 CGLDVFERTFAIL
+550 
-563 DPETRVQR
+563 
-571 FAADGDSVCAGQTLA
+571 VCA
-586 TVTGDVRVLLSGE
+586 
-599 RVALNY
+599 
-605 LQRMS
+605 
-610 GIATYTHRVAALL
+610 
-623 EGSITQLVDTRKT
+623 
-636 TPNMRV
+636 
-642 FEKEAVRCGGGRN
+642 
-655 HRYNLSDGVLLKDN
+655 
-669 HIAAAGGVREAIEA
+669 
-683 ARAHA
+683 
-688 PFVREIEVECE
+688 
-699 TFTQVEEAIAARAD
+699 
-713 IIMLDNMDRDA
+713 
-724 MAKAIAFIDGRAKTE
+724 
-739 CSGNI
+739 
-744 DAHNVQ
+744 
-750 AIADLGIDFV
+750 
-760 SSGALTHSAPI
+760 
-771 LDVSMKHLRMLD
+771 
-783 GNADGTAIA
+783 
-792 DGNTPVTDIDRE
+792 
-804 SGQ
+804 

>member
-1 MSEKNEL
+1 MQPEGS
-8 ADEMGAAPHDIAC
+8 DAAEARDIAC

-41 TLSVMM
+41 TLSVVM
-47 LAKTTVGECDSML
+47 LAKTTVDECDSML

-128 GAHSRPRICFHG
+128 GAHSRPRICFHS
-140 DITGDEITSTLLAR
+140 DITGDEITSTLLAH

-167 CMDDILVAQDDVKPH
+167 CMDDILVVQDDAQVNAGMAKGRAEAQGEARAATQGETTQNAAKAEMKSYAAHDAAASATQRGSEPR
-182 QPQTRCRGV
+182 QPQTRCCGIL
-191 VAHTADGGQL
+191 AHTADGTQL

-242 LEHIDYVQIHPT
+242 LEHMDYAQIHPT
-254 SLYSTRPGRAF
+254 SLYSTQPGRAF

-273 EGAVLLDANGNRFTD
+273 EGAVLLDANGQRFTD

-295 VSAAIYRQMAAEGT
+295 VSAAIYRQMAAEGS
-309 DFVRLSFATMPKD
+309 DYVRLSFTNVSKD
-322 EITGHFGNI
+322 EITGHFKNI

-348 VVPAQHYFMGGVRV
+348 IVPAQHYFMGGVRV

-393 SLLESLVFAQRAA
+393 SLLEALVFAQRAA

-413 GVEAPVAQT
+413 GVKAPVAQT

-429 ADAQAYERLCAE
+429 ADAQAYERLSAE
-441 AERKTHENA
+441 AERKTRESA
-450 AQGEPQTAAQTRPQT
+450 AQSKPQT
-465 CMAKRSTRQAAT
+465 RSQ
-477 LLAKPF
+477 
-483 PIRYRSYRKL
+483 
-493 QGGRLR
+493 
-499 MNPITLTTVAE
+499 N
-510 PLIRQALAEDITN
+510 
-523 EDVST
+523 
-528 AAIMPDAR
+528 
-536 PAAVD
+536 
-541 LIAKADGVL
+541 
-550 CGLDVFERTFAIL
+550 
-563 DPETRVQR
+563 
-571 FAADGDSVCAGQTLA
+571 AGQTRSQ
-586 TVTGDVRVLLSGE
+586 TC
-599 RVALNY
+599 
-605 LQRMS
+605 
-610 GIATYTHRVAALL
+610 
-623 EGSITQLVDTRKT
+623 TQNPSPSDTDRT
-636 TPNMRV
+636 ASS
-642 FEKEAVRCGGGRN
+642 KEVVCA
-655 HRYNLSDGVLLKDN
+655 
-669 HIAAAGGVREAIEA
+669 
-683 ARAHA
+683 
-688 PFVREIEVECE
+688 
-699 TFTQVEEAIAARAD
+699 
-713 IIMLDNMDRDA
+713 
-724 MAKAIAFIDGRAKTE
+724 
-739 CSGNI
+739 
-744 DAHNVQ
+744 
-750 AIADLGIDFV
+750 
-760 SSGALTHSAPI
+760 
-771 LDVSMKHLRMLD
+771 
-783 GNADGTAIA
+783 
-792 DGNTPVTDIDRE
+792 
-804 SGQ
+804 

>member
-1 MSEKNEL
+1 MNEKNEF
-8 ADEMGAAPHDIAC
+8 AGEMGAAPRDVTC

-41 TLSVMM
+41 TLSVVM
-47 LAKTTVGECDSML
+47 LAKTTVDECDSML

-128 GAHSRPRICFHG
+128 GAHSRPRICFHS

-167 CMDDILVAQDDVKPH
+167 CMDDILIAQDDGDSR
-182 QPQTRCRGV
+182 QSQTRCCGV
-191 VAHTADGGQL
+191 IAHAADGAQL

-232 CAIAARHGIA
+232 CAIAKRHGIA
-242 LEHIDYVQIHPT
+242 LEHMDYVQIHPT

-273 EGAVLLDANGNRFTD
+273 EGAVLLDAKGERFTD

-295 VSAAIYRQMAAEGT
+295 VSAAIYRQMAVEGS
-309 DFVRLSFATMPKD
+309 DYVRLSFANVPKD
-322 EITGHFGNI
+322 EITGHFKNI
-331 YKRCLEEGF
+331 YQRCLEDGF

-393 SLLESLVFAQRAA
+393 SLLEALVFAQRAA
-406 WDMCRKL
+406 WDMCREL
-413 GVEAPVAQT
+413 GVKAPVAQT
-422 YPEQPCG
+422 YPEQPRG

-441 AERKTHENA
+441 AERKTHEDA
-450 AQGEPQTAAQTRPQT
+450 AQNAMQNAMQNESQTNSHNAGQSGSQTAPQT
-465 CMAKRSTRQAAT
+465 CPQT
-477 LLAKPF
+477 LSPSDTD
-483 PIRYRSYRKL
+483 R
-493 QGGRLR
+493 
-499 MNPITLTTVAE
+499 
-510 PLIRQALAEDITN
+510 
-523 EDVST
+523 T
-528 AAIMPDAR
+528 ASSKE
-536 PAAVD
+536 V
-541 LIAKADGVL
+541 
-550 CGLDVFERTFAIL
+550 
-563 DPETRVQR
+563 
-571 FAADGDSVCAGQTLA
+571 VCA
-586 TVTGDVRVLLSGE
+586 
-599 RVALNY
+599 
-605 LQRMS
+605 
-610 GIATYTHRVAALL
+610 
-623 EGSITQLVDTRKT
+623 
-636 TPNMRV
+636 
-642 FEKEAVRCGGGRN
+642 
-655 HRYNLSDGVLLKDN
+655 
-669 HIAAAGGVREAIEA
+669 
-683 ARAHA
+683 
-688 PFVREIEVECE
+688 
-699 TFTQVEEAIAARAD
+699 
-713 IIMLDNMDRDA
+713 
-724 MAKAIAFIDGRAKTE
+724 
-739 CSGNI
+739 
-744 DAHNVQ
+744 
-750 AIADLGIDFV
+750 
-760 SSGALTHSAPI
+760 
-771 LDVSMKHLRMLD
+771 
-783 GNADGTAIA
+783 
-792 DGNTPVTDIDRE
+792 
-804 SGQ
+804 

>member
-8 ADEMGAAPHDIAC
+8 AGEMGAAPAETVASATARTHIDDTCVSTGDRLQPEYDGATEAHDIAC

-41 TLSVMM
+41 TLSVVM
-47 LAKTTVGECDSML
+47 LAKTTVDECDSML

-105 SDLVKRGVDF
+105 SGLVKRGVGF

-160 VRILEHT
+160 VHILEHT
-167 CMDDILVAQDDVKPH
+167 CMDDILIAQDDGERR

-191 VAHTADGGQL
+191 LAHTADGAQL
-201 RIFAGQTLWA
+201 RIFASQTLWA

-242 LEHIDYVQIHPT
+242 LEHMDYVQIHPT
-254 SLYSTRPGRAF
+254 SLYSTQPGRAF

-273 EGAVLLDANGNRFTD
+273 EGAVLLDANGKRFTD

-295 VSAAIYRQMAAEGT
+295 VSAAIYRQMAAEGSE
-309 DFVRLSFATMPKD
+309 FVRLSFANMPKD
-322 EITGHFGNI
+322 EITGHFKNI
-331 YKRCLEEGF
+331 YQRCLEEGF

-413 GVEAPVAQT
+413 GAKAPAAQT
-422 YPEQPCG
+422 YAEQPCG
-429 ADAQAYERLCAE
+429 ADAQAYKRLCAE
-441 AERKTHENA
+441 AERKTRESA
-450 AQGEPQTAAQTRPQT
+450 AQGEPQTAAQTCAQN
-465 CMAKRSTRQAAT
+465 AGQSA
-477 LLAKPF
+477 
-483 PIRYRSYRKL
+483 
-493 QGGRLR
+493 LR
-499 MNPITLTTVAE
+499 TE
-510 PLIRQALAEDITN
+510 PHNAGQPG
-523 EDVST
+523 SQT
-528 AAIMPDAR
+528 AAQTLSPSDNDCTASSKE
-536 PAAVD
+536 V
-541 LIAKADGVL
+541 
-550 CGLDVFERTFAIL
+550 
-563 DPETRVQR
+563 
-571 FAADGDSVCAGQTLA
+571 VCA
-586 TVTGDVRVLLSGE
+586 
-599 RVALNY
+599 
-605 LQRMS
+605 
-610 GIATYTHRVAALL
+610 
-623 EGSITQLVDTRKT
+623 
-636 TPNMRV
+636 
-642 FEKEAVRCGGGRN
+642 
-655 HRYNLSDGVLLKDN
+655 
-669 HIAAAGGVREAIEA
+669 
-683 ARAHA
+683 
-688 PFVREIEVECE
+688 
-699 TFTQVEEAIAARAD
+699 
-713 IIMLDNMDRDA
+713 
-724 MAKAIAFIDGRAKTE
+724 
-739 CSGNI
+739 
-744 DAHNVQ
+744 
-750 AIADLGIDFV
+750 
-760 SSGALTHSAPI
+760 
-771 LDVSMKHLRMLD
+771 
-783 GNADGTAIA
+783 
-792 DGNTPVTDIDRE
+792 
-804 SGQ
+804 

>member
-1 MSEKNEL
+1 MSEKNKL
-8 ADEMGAAPHDIAC
+8 AGEMAIVAAETAVSAAACASNTSICAPAGDRLQPGCDGAAEVRDIAC

-41 TLSVMM
+41 TLSVVM
-47 LAKTTVGECDSML
+47 LAKTTVDECDSML

-94 DLMIRASRSII
+94 DVMIRASRSII
-105 SDLVKRGVDF
+105 SDLVKRGVDL

-128 GAHSRPRICFHG
+128 GAHSRPRICFHS

-160 VRILEHT
+160 VRILEHA
-167 CMDDILVAQDDVKPH
+167 CMDDILVAQDDAQVNAEMATKDGSVIESEAGTAAQNATGVEAQGWATQNAATPATPCDGESR
-182 QPQTRCRGV
+182 QPQTHCCGV
-191 VAHTADGGQL
+191 FAHTADGAQL

-242 LEHIDYVQIHPT
+242 LEHMDYVQIHPT
-254 SLYSTRPGRAF
+254 SLYSKRPGRAF

-295 VSAAIYRQMAAEGT
+295 VSAAIYRQMTAEGS
-309 DFVRLSFATMPKD
+309 DFVRLSFANMPKD
-322 EITGHFGNI
+322 EIAGHFKNI
-331 YKRCLEEGF
+331 YRRCLEEGF

-348 VVPAQHYFMGGVRV
+348 VVPAQHYFMGGVWV

-413 GVEAPVAQT
+413 GVKAPVAQT

-429 ADAQAYERLCAE
+429 ADAQAYERLCAK

-450 AQGEPQTAAQTRPQT
+450 AKCGPQAATQTCPQNAEQSAAQTRPQT
-465 CMAKRSTRQAAT
+465 YVQNTGQNTARTEPCNAGQPGSQTAT
-477 LLAKPF
+477 QTCP
-483 PIRYRSYRKL
+483 
-493 QGGRLR
+493 Q
-499 MNPITLTTVAE
+499 NPSPSDTD
-510 PLIRQALAEDITN
+510 R
-523 EDVST
+523 T
-528 AAIMPDAR
+528 ASSKE
-536 PAAVD
+536 V
-541 LIAKADGVL
+541 
-550 CGLDVFERTFAIL
+550 
-563 DPETRVQR
+563 
-571 FAADGDSVCAGQTLA
+571 VCA
-586 TVTGDVRVLLSGE
+586 
-599 RVALNY
+599 
-605 LQRMS
+605 
-610 GIATYTHRVAALL
+610 
-623 EGSITQLVDTRKT
+623 
-636 TPNMRV
+636 
-642 FEKEAVRCGGGRN
+642 
-655 HRYNLSDGVLLKDN
+655 
-669 HIAAAGGVREAIEA
+669 
-683 ARAHA
+683 
-688 PFVREIEVECE
+688 
-699 TFTQVEEAIAARAD
+699 
-713 IIMLDNMDRDA
+713 
-724 MAKAIAFIDGRAKTE
+724 
-739 CSGNI
+739 
-744 DAHNVQ
+744 
-750 AIADLGIDFV
+750 
-760 SSGALTHSAPI
+760 
-771 LDVSMKHLRMLD
+771 
-783 GNADGTAIA
+783 
-792 DGNTPVTDIDRE
+792 
-804 SGQ
+804 

>member
-1 MSEKNEL
+1 MSEVNEKAGEMSAAPAETMI
-8 ADEMGAAPHDIAC
+8 ADTNSTHANALEQAAAASVTRDSADASTEPMASVAACTSNTSTCETAGDRLRPECDGAAEARDIVC

-41 TLSVMM
+41 SLSVVM
-47 LAKTTVGECDSML
+47 LAKTAVDECDSML

-105 SDLVKRGVDF
+105 SDLVKHGVDF

-128 GAHSRPRICFHG
+128 GAHSRPRICFHS

-160 VRILEHT
+160 VRILEHA
-167 CMDDILVAQDDVKPH
+167 CMDDILIARDDAQVS
-182 QPQTRCRGV
+182 QPQTRCCGV
-191 VAHTADGGQL
+191 LAHATDGAQL

-211 CGGIGGTYPRS
+211 CGGVGGTYPRS

-242 LEHIDYVQIHPT
+242 LEHMDYVQIHPT

-295 VSAAIYRQMAAEGT
+295 VSAAIYQQMAAEGSE
-309 DFVRLSFATMPKD
+309 FVRLSFANMPKD
-322 EITGHFGNI
+322 EITGHFKNI
-331 YKRCLEEGF
+331 YQRCLEEGF

-413 GVEAPVAQT
+413 GVKAPVAQT

-429 ADAQAYERLCAE
+429 ADAQTYERLCAK
-441 AERKTHENA
+441 AERKTHE
-450 AQGEPQTAAQTRPQT
+450 GEPQTATQTRPQT
-465 CMAKRSTRQAAT
+465 YVQNTGQNTARTELCNAGQPGSQTAT
-477 LLAKPF
+477 QTCP
-483 PIRYRSYRKL
+483 
-493 QGGRLR
+493 Q
-499 MNPITLTTVAE
+499 NPSPSDTD
-510 PLIRQALAEDITN
+510 R
-523 EDVST
+523 T
-528 AAIMPDAR
+528 ASSKE
-536 PAAVD
+536 V
-541 LIAKADGVL
+541 
-550 CGLDVFERTFAIL
+550 
-563 DPETRVQR
+563 
-571 FAADGDSVCAGQTLA
+571 VCA
-586 TVTGDVRVLLSGE
+586 
-599 RVALNY
+599 
-605 LQRMS
+605 
-610 GIATYTHRVAALL
+610 
-623 EGSITQLVDTRKT
+623 
-636 TPNMRV
+636 
-642 FEKEAVRCGGGRN
+642 
-655 HRYNLSDGVLLKDN
+655 
-669 HIAAAGGVREAIEA
+669 
-683 ARAHA
+683 
-688 PFVREIEVECE
+688 
-699 TFTQVEEAIAARAD
+699 
-713 IIMLDNMDRDA
+713 
-724 MAKAIAFIDGRAKTE
+724 
-739 CSGNI
+739 
-744 DAHNVQ
+744 
-750 AIADLGIDFV
+750 
-760 SSGALTHSAPI
+760 
-771 LDVSMKHLRMLD
+771 
-783 GNADGTAIA
+783 
-792 DGNTPVTDIDRE
+792 
-804 SGQ
+804 

>member
-8 ADEMGAAPHDIAC
+8 AGEMGAAPAETVASAAARTHIDDACESTGDRLQPEYDGATEARDIAC

-41 TLSVMM
+41 TLSVVM
-47 LAKTTVGECDSML
+47 LAKTTVDECDSML

-128 GAHSRPRICFHG
+128 GAHSRPRICFHS

-167 CMDDILVAQDDVKPH
+167 CMDDILVAQADGERR
-182 QPQTRCRGV
+182 QPQTRCYGV
-191 VAHTADGGQL
+191 LAHTADGAQL

-232 CAIAARHGIA
+232 CAIAERHGIA
-242 LEHIDYVQIHPT
+242 LEHMDYVQIHPT
-254 SLYSTRPGRAF
+254 SLYSTQPGRAF

-309 DFVRLSFATMPKD
+309 DSVRLSFANMPKD
-322 EITGHFGNI
+322 EITGHFKNI
-331 YKRCLEEGF
+331 YQRCLEEGF

-413 GVEAPVAQT
+413 GVKAPVAQT

-429 ADAQAYERLCAE
+429 ADAQAYRRLFTE
-441 AERKTHENA
+441 AARKTRESA
-450 AQGEPQTAAQTRPQT
+450 AQGEPQTVAHTRPQT
-465 CMAKRSTRQAAT
+465 CVQNAEQSATPTEPRNAGRSGSQTGAQT
-477 LLAKPF
+477 CP
-483 PIRYRSYRKL
+483 
-493 QGGRLR
+493 Q
-499 MNPITLTTVAE
+499 NPS
-510 PLIRQALAEDITN
+510 P
-523 EDVST
+523 S
-528 AAIMPDAR
+528 
-536 PAAVD
+536 
-541 LIAKADGVL
+541 
-550 CGLDVFERTFAIL
+550 
-563 DPETRVQR
+563 
-571 FAADGDSVCAGQTLA
+571 
-586 TVTGDVRVLLSGE
+586 
-599 RVALNY
+599 
-605 LQRMS
+605 
-610 GIATYTHRVAALL
+610 
-623 EGSITQLVDTRKT
+623 
-636 TPNMRV
+636 
-642 FEKEAVRCGGGRN
+642 
-655 HRYNLSDGVLLKDN
+655 
-669 HIAAAGGVREAIEA
+669 
-683 ARAHA
+683 
-688 PFVREIEVECE
+688 
-699 TFTQVEEAIAARAD
+699 
-713 IIMLDNMDRDA
+713 
-724 MAKAIAFIDGRAKTE
+724 
-739 CSGNI
+739 
-744 DAHNVQ
+744 
-750 AIADLGIDFV
+750 
-760 SSGALTHSAPI
+760 
-771 LDVSMKHLRMLD
+771 
-783 GNADGTAIA
+783 
-792 DGNTPVTDIDRE
+792 DIDRTASSKE
-804 SGQ
+804 VVCA